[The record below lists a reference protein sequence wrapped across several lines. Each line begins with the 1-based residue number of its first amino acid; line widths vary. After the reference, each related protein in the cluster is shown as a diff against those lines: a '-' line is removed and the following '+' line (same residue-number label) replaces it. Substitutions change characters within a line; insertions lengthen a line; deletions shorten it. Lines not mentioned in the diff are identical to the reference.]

1 MSKKHVD
8 HATTFFR
15 TISGGRRGG
24 SRQNDYNYPN
34 DPINENDVSGQLMTD
49 DPIGGPDYGDG
60 DFVPNGGQQGFV
72 GSPGWQASQRLLAE
86 QDVAVEDDMAREE
99 VQFNDEE
106 RALVQIAKSFKKSG
120 ISMSNARALDDLRL
134 GTLEEDEDGVLKG

>member
-1 MSKKHVD
+1 
-8 HATTFFR
+8 
-15 TISGGRRGG
+15 
-24 SRQNDYNYPN
+24 
-34 DPINENDVSGQLMTD
+34 MTD

-134 GTLEEDEDGVLKG
+134 GTLEEDEDGVLKGQLASGHGPEAHGGRPGPGGQLHVNMGPVKHIMINML